1 MKLTEYI
8 KHLQK
13 IAETNP
19 NVEVVYASDSEGN
32 NFDRVYFTP
41 SLGKFEDG
49 VFSDLEIEEKEIN
62 AVCIN

>member
-32 NFDRVYFTP
+32 NFDRVHFTP